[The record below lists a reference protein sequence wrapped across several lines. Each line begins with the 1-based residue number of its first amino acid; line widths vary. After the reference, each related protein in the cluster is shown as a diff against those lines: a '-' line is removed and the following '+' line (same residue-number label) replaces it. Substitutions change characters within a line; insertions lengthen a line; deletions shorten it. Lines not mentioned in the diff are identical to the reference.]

1 VSTHE
6 QHTPT
11 PDDSPRTSATP
22 GPATADGAVNLPA
35 GATPS
40 GSENPAPSPAAQP
53 APRPGAAQRWKRW
66 VTRETTG
73 GALLIGAA
81 IIALVWANSPWRAA
95 YFDLSALTFGP
106 ESLHLDL
113 SLSTWAADGLLAI
126 FFFVVG
132 VELKQEFVAGS
143 LRNPRQ
149 AGVPMLAAVGGMIV
163 PAILYVTVALW
174 GGGADAVHGWAIP
187 TATDIAFALAVL
199 AVFGRG
205 LPTAIRT
212 FLLTLAVV
220 DDLLAIVVIAVFYT
234 ETLHWA
240 PLGLALVGVALFAV
254 LVRRRRTHWWLLLPL
269 AFVVWALVHASGIHA
284 TVAGVLLGFTVPAV
298 VLFGEK
304 SSRTHRFE
312 HVVRPIS
319 SGIALPIFAF
329 FAAGVSLV
337 DGGGIGEMI
346 GQPVAIGIIVG
357 LVVGKGIGVLGVT
370 ALVTRL
376 TPLRLAPGIGV
387 RDLLPV
393 GLLAGI
399 GFTVSLL
406 IAELSFPDSEHTESA
421 KAAVLLASVIS
432 ALLAATAL
440 RWDAR
445 RKRSDDMN
453 EDGLP
458 DDVSTYIGDAAD
470 DER

>member
-1 VSTHE
+1 MSAHE
-6 QHTPT
+6 QHTPA
-11 PDDSPRTSATP
+11 PDEPPRT
-22 GPATADGAVNLPA
+22 GEPAPSTGV
-35 GATPS
+35 TPS
-40 GSENPAPSPAAQP
+40 GALPLATAERPSA
-53 APRPGAAQRWKRW
+53 GHRWKRW

-81 IIALVWANSPWRAA
+81 ILALLWANSPWRAA
-95 YFDLSALTFGP
+95 YFDLAAFTVGP

-143 LRNPRQ
+143 LRNPRE

-220 DDLLAIVVIAVFYT
+220 DDLLAIIVIAVFYT

-240 PLGLALVGVALFAV
+240 PLGLALVGVALFAF

-269 AFVVWALVHASGIHA
+269 ALVVWALVHASGIHA
-284 TVAGVLLGFTVPAV
+284 TVAGVLLGFMVPA
-298 VLFGEK
+298 LAIHGEK
-304 SSRTHRFE
+304 TSRTHRYE
-312 HVVRPIS
+312 HRIKPIS
-319 SGIALPIFAF
+319 AGIALPIFAF

-370 ALVTRL
+370 ALVTKL

-406 IAELSFPDSEHTESA
+406 IAELSFPDSGHTESA
-421 KAAVLLASVIS
+421 KAAVLLASVAS
-432 ALLAATAL
+432 ALLAAAAL

>member
-1 VSTHE
+1 MTAHE

-11 PDDSPRTSATP
+11 PDETPRTGDPTP
-22 GPATADGAVNLPA
+22 STGATASGPLPL
-35 GATPS
+35 TTTDRPS
-40 GSENPAPSPAAQP
+40 AS
-53 APRPGAAQRWKRW
+53 RRWKRW
-66 VTRETTG
+66 VTQETTG

-81 IIALVWANSPWRAA
+81 ILALLWANSPWRAA
-95 YFDLSALTFGP
+95 YFDLAAFTVGP
-106 ESLHLDL
+106 EALHLNL

-143 LRNPRQ
+143 LRNPRE

-163 PAILYVTVALW
+163 PAVLYVTVALW

-234 ETLHWA
+234 DTLHWA
-240 PLGLALVGVALFAV
+240 PLGLALVGVALFAF

-269 AFVVWALVHASGIHA
+269 ALVVWALVHASGIHA
-284 TVAGVLLGFTVPAV
+284 TVAGVLLGFMVPA
-298 VLFGEK
+298 LAIHGEK
-304 SSRTHRFE
+304 TSRTHRYE
-312 HVVRPIS
+312 HRIKPVS
-319 SGIALPIFAF
+319 AGIALPIFAF

-357 LVVGKGIGVLGVT
+357 LVLGKGIGVLGVT

-406 IAELSFPDSEHTESA
+406 IAELSFPDSAHTGSA
-421 KAAVLLASVIS
+421 KAAVLLASVAS
-432 ALLAATAL
+432 ALLAAAAL

-453 EDGLP
+453 EDGRP
-458 DDVSTYIGDAAD
+458 DDVTTYIGDAAD
-470 DER
+470 QER